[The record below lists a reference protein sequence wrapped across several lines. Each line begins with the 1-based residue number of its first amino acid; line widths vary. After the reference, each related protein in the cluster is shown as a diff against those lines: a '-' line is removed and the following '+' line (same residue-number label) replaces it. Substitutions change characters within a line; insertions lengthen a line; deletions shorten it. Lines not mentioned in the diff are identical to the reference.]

1 MSTFTEFNEDISES
15 NDFTLGNLSLEEENY
30 NLDEIGSL
38 ADRISTSNYFV
49 NINKVDKK
57 AFDDVFPFIKH
68 TLALQENG
76 ESKVVLFKTK
86 KHKKRG
92 RKKSL
97 NTFDNFKKTKRK
109 THCKT
114 DDDNVRIKIQVHFLT
129 FVINITNDVIDSYF
143 QAKKNGLYFRQIN
156 YFDKKNITLSHISR
170 LKDCSIKDILQKIKI
185 TPKCRKQGE
194 DYNKDIC
201 DKYLKL
207 IEGDES
213 LNWINDF
220 FNMNYLDLFGYYYT
234 YEKKSDFVIRGR
246 KINYSTKTKPFYDLL
261 EKNRNDEIIQECF
274 KKISKQ
280 YFYRPKQ
287 QSQKIFSISK
297 TK

>member
-1 MSTFTEFNEDISES
+1 MSFTGFSEVISES
-15 NDFTLGNLSLEEENY
+15 SDFTLGNLSLEEENY

-49 NINKVDKK
+49 NINEVDKK
-57 AFDDVFPFIKH
+57 AFEDVFPFIKH
-68 TLALQENG
+68 TLALQENE

-92 RKKSL
+92 RKKSQ
-97 NTFDNFKKTKRK
+97 NIFGNFIQTKRK
-109 THCKT
+109 IHCKT

-129 FVINITNDVIDSYF
+129 FLINITNDVIDSYF
-143 QAKKNGLYFRQIN
+143 QAKKSGIYFRQIN

-185 TPKCRKQGE
+185 TPKCRNQGE

-297 TK
+297 TQ

>member
-1 MSTFTEFNEDISES
+1 MTFPVFYEVISES
-15 NDFTLGNLSLEEENY
+15 SDYSPGNKLLEDNF
-30 NLDEIGSL
+30 DEIGSL
-38 ADRISTSNYFV
+38 ADRISTSNNFE
-49 NINKVDKK
+49 NINEVDK
-57 AFDDVFPFIKH
+57 AFDDVFPFIKS
-68 TLALQENG
+68 TLELPENE

-143 QAKKNGLYFRQIN
+143 QAKKNGIYFRQIN

-185 TPKCRKQGE
+185 TPKCRNQGE

-274 KKISKQ
+274 KKIISEQ
-280 YFYRPKQ
+280 YLYRP
-287 QSQKIFSISK
+287 KIFSISK
-297 TK
+297 TQ

>member
-49 NINKVDKK
+49 NINEVDKK
-57 AFDDVFPFIKH
+57 AFEDVFPFIKH
-68 TLALQENG
+68 TLALQENE

-92 RKKSL
+92 RKKSQ
-97 NTFDNFKKTKRK
+97 NIFGNFKQTKRK
-109 THCKT
+109 IHCKT

-143 QAKKNGLYFRQIN
+143 QAKKNGIYFRQIN

-170 LKDCSIKDILQKIKI
+170 LKDYSIKDILQKIKI
-185 TPKCRKQGE
+185 TPKCRKCRKKGE
-194 DYNKDIC
+194 DYNKKIYDY
-201 DKYLKL
+201 YLKL

-220 FNMNYLDLFGYYYT
+220 FNMNYLDLFERYYYT
-234 YEKKSDFVIRGR
+234 YEKKSDFVIRDR

-261 EKNRNDEIIQECF
+261 EKNRNDEIIQEFF
-274 KKISKQ
+274 KKISEQ
-280 YFYRPKQ
+280 YKYRP
-287 QSQKIFSISK
+287 KIFSISK
-297 TK
+297 TQ

>member
-1 MSTFTEFNEDISES
+1 MTFPVFYEVISES
-15 NDFTLGNLSLEEENY
+15 SDYSPGNILLEDNF
-30 NLDEIGSL
+30 DEIGSL
-38 ADRISTSNYFV
+38 ADRISTSNNFE
-49 NINKVDKK
+49 NINEVDK
-57 AFDDVFPFIKH
+57 AFDDVFPFIKP
-68 TLALQENG
+68 TLELPENE

-92 RKKSL
+92 RKKSQ
-97 NTFDNFKKTKRK
+97 NIFGNFIQTKRK
-109 THCKT
+109 IHCKT

-129 FVINITNDVIDSYF
+129 FLINITNDVIDSYF
-143 QAKKNGLYFRQIN
+143 QAKKSGIYFRQIN

-185 TPKCRKQGE
+185 TPKCRNQGE

>member
-1 MSTFTEFNEDISES
+1 MTFPVFYEVISES
-15 NDFTLGNLSLEEENY
+15 SDYSPGNILLEDNF
-30 NLDEIGSL
+30 DEIGSL
-38 ADRISTSNYFV
+38 ADRISTSNNFE
-49 NINKVDKK
+49 NINEVDK

-68 TLALQENG
+68 TLELPENE

-97 NTFDNFKKTKRK
+97 NTFLNFKKTKRK

-129 FVINITNDVIDSYF
+129 FVINITNDVIDKYF
-143 QAKKNGLYFRQIN
+143 QAKKNGIYFRQIN

-185 TPKCRKQGE
+185 TPKCRNQGE

-274 KKISKQ
+274 KKIISEQ
-280 YFYRPKQ
+280 YLYRPKQ

-297 TK
+297 TQ

>member
-1 MSTFTEFNEDISES
+1 MTFPVFYEVISES
-15 NDFTLGNLSLEEENY
+15 SDYSPGNILLEDNF
-30 NLDEIGSL
+30 DEIGSL
-38 ADRISTSNYFV
+38 ADRISTSNNFGTI
-49 NINKVDKK
+49 NIVDN
-57 AFDDVFPFIKH
+57 AFDDAFPFIMH
-68 TLALQENG
+68 TLELPENE

-92 RKKSL
+92 RKKSQ
-97 NTFDNFKKTKRK
+97 NIFGNFKQTKRK
-109 THCKT
+109 IHCKT

-170 LKDCSIKDILQKIKI
+170 LKDCSIKDILQEIKI
-185 TPKCRKQGE
+185 TPKCRNQGE

-297 TK
+297 TQ

>member
-1 MSTFTEFNEDISES
+1 MYSLTGFNEVISES
-15 NDFTLGNLSLEEENY
+15 SDYSPGNILLEDNF
-30 NLDEIGSL
+30 DEIGSL
-38 ADRISTSNYFV
+38 ADRISTSNNFGTINEVDNAFV
-49 NINKVDKK
+49 D
-57 AFDDVFPFIKH
+57 AFPFIMH
-68 TLALQENG
+68 TLELPENE

-92 RKKSL
+92 RKKSQ
-97 NTFDNFKKTKRK
+97 NIFGNFKQTKRK
-109 THCKT
+109 IHCKT

-143 QAKKNGLYFRQIN
+143 QAKKNGIYFQQIN

-194 DYNKDIC
+194 DYNKNIC
-201 DKYLKL
+201 DYYLKL

-220 FNMNYLDLFGYYYT
+220 FNMNYLDLFERYYYT
-234 YEKKSDFVIRGR
+234 YEKKSDFVIGDR

-274 KKISKQ
+274 EKISKQ
-280 YFYRPKQ
+280 YLYRPKQ

-297 TK
+297 IQ

>member
-1 MSTFTEFNEDISES
+1 MTFPVFYEVISES
-15 NDFTLGNLSLEEENY
+15 SDYSPGNILLEDNF
-30 NLDEIGSL
+30 DEIGSL
-38 ADRISTSNYFV
+38 ADRISTSNNFE
-49 NINKVDKK
+49 NINEVDK

-68 TLALQENG
+68 TLELPENE

-97 NTFDNFKKTKRK
+97 NTFLNFKKTKRK

-220 FNMNYLDLFGYYYT
+220 FNMNYLDLFKRYYYT

-274 KKISKQ
+274 KKISEQ
-280 YFYRPKQ
+280 YLYRP
-287 QSQKIFSISK
+287 KIFSISK
-297 TK
+297 TQE

>member
-1 MSTFTEFNEDISES
+1 MTFPVFYEVISES
-15 NDFTLGNLSLEEENY
+15 SNYSPGNILLEDNF
-30 NLDEIGSL
+30 DEIGSL
-38 ADRISTSNYFV
+38 ADRISTSNNFGTINEVDNAFV
-49 NINKVDKK
+49 D
-57 AFDDVFPFIKH
+57 AFPFIMH
-68 TLALQENG
+68 TLELPENE

-92 RKKSL
+92 RKKSQ
-97 NTFDNFKKTKRK
+97 NIFGNFIQTKRK
-109 THCKT
+109 IHCKT

-129 FVINITNDVIDSYF
+129 FLINITNDVIDSYF
-143 QAKKNGLYFRQIN
+143 QAKKSGIYFRQIN

-297 TK
+297 TQ

>member
-1 MSTFTEFNEDISES
+1 MTFPVFYEVISES
-15 NDFTLGNLSLEEENY
+15 SDYSPGNILLEDNF
-30 NLDEIGSL
+30 DEIGSL
-38 ADRISTSNYFV
+38 ADRISTSNNFE
-49 NINKVDKK
+49 NINEVDK
-57 AFDDVFPFIKH
+57 AFDDVFPFIKP
-68 TLALQENG
+68 TLELPENE

-92 RKKSL
+92 RKKSQ
-97 NTFDNFKKTKRK
+97 NIFGNFIQTKRK
-109 THCKT
+109 IHCKT

-129 FVINITNDVIDSYF
+129 FLINITNDVIDSYF
-143 QAKKNGLYFRQIN
+143 QAKKSGIYFRQIN

-185 TPKCRKQGE
+185 TPKCRNQGE

-220 FNMNYLDLFGYYYT
+220 FNMNYLELFGYYYT

-297 TK
+297 TQ

>member
-1 MSTFTEFNEDISES
+1 MTFPVFYEVISES
-15 NDFTLGNLSLEEENY
+15 SDYSPGNILLEDNF
-30 NLDEIGSL
+30 DEIGSL
-38 ADRISTSNYFV
+38 ADRISTSNNFE
-49 NINKVDKK
+49 NINEVDK
-57 AFDDVFPFIKH
+57 AFDDVFPFIKS
-68 TLALQENG
+68 TLELPENE

-92 RKKSL
+92 RKKSQ
-97 NTFDNFKKTKRK
+97 NIFGNFIQTKRK
-109 THCKT
+109 IHCKT

-143 QAKKNGLYFRQIN
+143 QAKKNGIYFRQIN

-185 TPKCRKQGE
+185 TPKCRKCRKKGE
-194 DYNKDIC
+194 DYNKKTYDY
-201 DKYLKL
+201 YLKL

-220 FNMNYLDLFGYYYT
+220 FNMNYLDLFERYYYT
-234 YEKKSDFVIRGR
+234 YEKKSDFVIGDR

-274 KKISKQ
+274 KKIISEQ
-280 YFYRPKQ
+280 YLYRP
-287 QSQKIFSISK
+287 KIFSISK
-297 TK
+297 TQ

>member
-1 MSTFTEFNEDISES
+1 M
-15 NDFTLGNLSLEEENY
+15 
-30 NLDEIGSL
+30 
-38 ADRISTSNYFV
+38 
-49 NINKVDKK
+49 
-57 AFDDVFPFIKH
+57 H
-68 TLALQENG
+68 TLELPENE

-92 RKKSL
+92 RKKSQ
-97 NTFDNFKKTKRK
+97 NIFGNFKQTKRK
-109 THCKT
+109 IHCKT

-143 QAKKNGLYFRQIN
+143 QAKKNGIYFRQIN

-194 DYNKDIC
+194 DYNKNIC
-201 DKYLKL
+201 DHYLKL

-220 FNMNYLDLFGYYYT
+220 FNMNYLDLFERYYYT

-274 KKISKQ
+274 KKIISEQ
-280 YFYRPKQ
+280 YLYRP
-287 QSQKIFSISK
+287 KIFSISK
-297 TK
+297 TQ

>member
-1 MSTFTEFNEDISES
+1 MTFPVFYEVISES
-15 NDFTLGNLSLEEENY
+15 SDYSPGNILLEDNF
-30 NLDEIGSL
+30 DEIGSL
-38 ADRISTSNYFV
+38 ADRISTSNNFE
-49 NINKVDKK
+49 NINEVDK
-57 AFDDVFPFIKH
+57 AFDDVFPFIKP
-68 TLALQENG
+68 TLELPENE

-92 RKKSL
+92 RKKSQ
-97 NTFDNFKKTKRK
+97 NIFGNFIQTKRK
-109 THCKT
+109 IHCKT

-129 FVINITNDVIDSYF
+129 FLINITNDVIDSYF
-143 QAKKNGLYFRQIN
+143 QAKKSGIYFRQIN

-185 TPKCRKQGE
+185 TPKCRNQGE

-297 TK
+297 TQ

>member
-1 MSTFTEFNEDISES
+1 MTFPVFYEVISES
-15 NDFTLGNLSLEEENY
+15 SDYSPGNILLEDNF
-30 NLDEIGSL
+30 DEIGSL
-38 ADRISTSNYFV
+38 ADRISTSNNFGTINEVDNAFV
-49 NINKVDKK
+49 D
-57 AFDDVFPFIKH
+57 AFPFIMH
-68 TLALQENG
+68 TLELPENE

-97 NTFDNFKKTKRK
+97 NTFLNFKKTKRK

-143 QAKKNGLYFRQIN
+143 QAKKNGIYFRQIN

-194 DYNKDIC
+194 DYNKNIC
-201 DKYLKL
+201 DYYLKL

-220 FNMNYLDLFGYYYT
+220 FNMNYLDLFERYYYT
-234 YEKKSDFVIRGR
+234 YEKKSDFVIRDR

-274 KKISKQ
+274 EKISKQ
-280 YFYRPKQ
+280 YLYRPKQ

-297 TK
+297 TQ

>member
-1 MSTFTEFNEDISES
+1 M
-15 NDFTLGNLSLEEENY
+15 
-30 NLDEIGSL
+30 
-38 ADRISTSNYFV
+38 
-49 NINKVDKK
+49 
-57 AFDDVFPFIKH
+57 FPFIKP
-68 TLALQENG
+68 TLALQENE

-92 RKKSL
+92 RKKSQ
-97 NTFDNFKKTKRK
+97 NIFGNFKQTKRK
-109 THCKT
+109 IHCKT

-143 QAKKNGLYFRQIN
+143 QAKKNGIYFRQIN

-185 TPKCRKQGE
+185 TPKCRNQGE

-274 KKISKQ
+274 EKISKQ
-280 YFYRPKQ
+280 YLYRPKQ

-297 TK
+297 TQ

>member
-1 MSTFTEFNEDISES
+1 MTFPVFYEVISES
-15 NDFTLGNLSLEEENY
+15 SDYSPGNILLEDNF
-30 NLDEIGSL
+30 DEIGSL
-38 ADRISTSNYFV
+38 ADRISTSNNFE
-49 NINKVDKK
+49 NINEVDK

-68 TLALQENG
+68 TLELPENE

-97 NTFDNFKKTKRK
+97 NTFLNFKKTKRK

-143 QAKKNGLYFRQIN
+143 QAKKNGIYFRQIN

-170 LKDCSIKDILQKIKI
+170 LRDCSIKDILQKIKI
-185 TPKCRKQGE
+185 TPKCRNQGE

-297 TK
+297 TQ

>member
-1 MSTFTEFNEDISES
+1 MTFPVFYEVISES
-15 NDFTLGNLSLEEENY
+15 SDYSPGNILLEDNF
-30 NLDEIGSL
+30 DEIGSL
-38 ADRISTSNYFV
+38 ADRISTSNNFE
-49 NINKVDKK
+49 NINEVDK
-57 AFDDVFPFIKH
+57 AFDDVFPFIKP
-68 TLALQENG
+68 TLELPENE

-92 RKKSL
+92 RKKSQ
-97 NTFDNFKKTKRK
+97 NIFGNFKQTKRK
-109 THCKT
+109 IHCKT

-143 QAKKNGLYFRQIN
+143 QAKKNGIYFRQIN

-185 TPKCRKQGE
+185 TPKCRNQGE

>member
-1 MSTFTEFNEDISES
+1 MTFPVFYEVISES
-15 NDFTLGNLSLEEENY
+15 SNYSPGNILLEDNF
-30 NLDEIGSL
+30 DEIGSL
-38 ADRISTSNYFV
+38 ADRISTSNNFE
-49 NINKVDKK
+49 NINEVDK
-57 AFDDVFPFIKH
+57 AFDDVFPFIKP
-68 TLALQENG
+68 TLELPENE

-92 RKKSL
+92 RKKSQ
-97 NTFDNFKKTKRK
+97 NIFGNFIQTKRK
-109 THCKT
+109 IHCKT

-129 FVINITNDVIDSYF
+129 FLINITNDVIDSYF
-143 QAKKNGLYFRQIN
+143 QAKKSGIYFRQIN

-297 TK
+297 TQ

>member
-1 MSTFTEFNEDISES
+1 MTFPVFYEVIIESSDYSPGNILLED
-15 NDFTLGNLSLEEENY
+15 NF
-30 NLDEIGSL
+30 DEIGSL
-38 ADRISTSNYFV
+38 ADRISTSNNFE
-49 NINKVDKK
+49 NINEVDK
-57 AFDDVFPFIKH
+57 AFDDVFPFIKP
-68 TLALQENG
+68 TLELPENE

-92 RKKSL
+92 RKKSQ
-97 NTFDNFKKTKRK
+97 NIFGNFIQTKRK
-109 THCKT
+109 IHCKT

-129 FVINITNDVIDSYF
+129 FLINITNDVIDSYF
-143 QAKKNGLYFRQIN
+143 QAKKSGIYFRQIN

-185 TPKCRKQGE
+185 TPKCRNQGE

-297 TK
+297 TQ